1 MSRLEE
7 LMKELCP
14 DGVEYKTIGEIA
26 IDIFRGS
33 GITRDQI
40 TEEGTPCVRYGEIYT
55 TYGVWFEK
63 CVSHTNAEKI
73 NNAKYF
79 EHGDI
84 LFAITGESIEDIA
97 KSCAYLGQEKCLA
110 GGDIVV
116 LKHKENPKFLAYA
129 LTTLNARIQK
139 SKGKVKSKVVHSSVP
154 AIKEIKIPVPPL
166 EIQNEIVRIL
176 DNFIEH
182 TEELNTK
189 LEMERAARKKQYQYY
204 SQLLLNGFQKES
216 QMVPLSSLGKW
227 QSGKTPS
234 MQEQRFWQD
243 GTIPWI
249 SSKDMKFPVLT
260 DTEDHITEVAL
271 TEASMNLLPEGSVA
285 IVTRS
290 GILKHTFPVA
300 YVPFRTTINQDIKA
314 LSVAEGISAEYVAF
328 VLQAYGED
336 IRLKTKKQGGTVD
349 SLDFQKI
356 LNYQIPLPEYEVQL
370 RIVNVLDNFESICN
384 DLNIRL
390 PAEIEARKKQYEYY
404 RDQILTFNEYGGR
417 FIDHI
422 VEMK

>member
-1 MSRLEE
+1 M
-7 LMKELCP
+7 
-14 DGVEYKTIGEIA
+14 
-26 IDIFRGS
+26 
-33 GITRDQI
+33 
-40 TEEGTPCVRYGEIYT
+40 
-55 TYGVWFEK
+55 
-63 CVSHTNAEKI
+63 
-73 NNAKYF
+73 
-79 EHGDI
+79 
-84 LFAITGESIEDIA
+84 
-97 KSCAYLGQEKCLA
+97 
-110 GGDIVV
+110 
-116 LKHKENPKFLAYA
+116 
-129 LTTLNARIQK
+129 
-139 SKGKVKSKVVHSSVP
+139 P

-249 SSKDMKFPVLT
+249 SSKEIKFPVLT

-404 RDQILTFNEYGGR
+404 RDQILTFNEYGGGGR